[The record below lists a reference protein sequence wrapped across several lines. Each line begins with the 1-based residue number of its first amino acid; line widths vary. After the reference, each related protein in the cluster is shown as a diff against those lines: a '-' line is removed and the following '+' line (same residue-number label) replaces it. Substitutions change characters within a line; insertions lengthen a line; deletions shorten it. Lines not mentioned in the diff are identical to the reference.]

1 MKTFAALVK
10 REVLDGKNGYI
21 RVPLILTG
29 ITLVL
34 LILSTLGVGNISYSN
49 GVEQEGI
56 HSFSDIMKLAAN
68 DDLSEMS
75 PAITLLYWA
84 TTALTWVAFPF
95 VIFFSLLGALYEERR
110 DRSILFW
117 KSMPVADWQEVS
129 AKFFTPLI
137 LAPVAFLAVVIA
149 AQLFTALY
157 LSIMMMFQG
166 GPVLDLWPV
175 GLMTR
180 SWFAF
185 FAHYLLWMIWAMPI
199 LAWLLFVSSFA
210 RRMPFLWAILV
221 PIVMIVV
228 ESMFLRSHVIA
239 NWIGMHL
246 GGWQE
251 AAFGNGDYSIH
262 GPRDVINTILGEV
275 QMDGLTY
282 TLANAQFWLGLVIA
296 AGFIFG
302 AIFMR
307 KRAI

>member
-1 MKTFAALVK
+1 MKTITALIK

-34 LILSTLGVGNISYSN
+34 LVLSTLGLGNVTYSS
-49 GVEQEGI
+49 GMEQEGI
-56 HSFSDIMKLAAN
+56 HNFGDIMKLAAEG
-68 DDLSEMS
+68 DLSEMS
-75 PAITLLYWA
+75 PAIALLYWA

-137 LAPVAFLAVVIA
+137 LAPAAFLAVVIA
-149 AQLFTALY
+149 AQLFSALY

-175 GLMTR
+175 GLMVR

-185 FAHYLLWMIWAMPI
+185 FAHYLLWMIWAMPV

-221 PIVMIVV
+221 PIVLMVI

-239 NWIGMHL
+239 NWIGLHL

-251 AAFGNGDYSIH
+251 AAFGKGDYNIKSP
-262 GPRDVINTILGEV
+262 GDVMNVILGDV
-275 QMDGLTY
+275 QMERLIY

-302 AIFMR
+302 AIAMR